1 MKCADPTAMSSDA
14 RMAELAELLAA
25 GIQRHLARQR
35 KAIPN
40 AQNLRNPLDVQ
51 RDVEASCVATPK
63 VPA

>member
-1 MKCADPTAMSSDA
+1 MKCADPTAMSRDS

-35 KAIPN
+35 KAIP
-40 AQNLRNPLDVQ
+40 ATANLRNPLDVVG
-51 RDVEASCVATPK
+51 DVEAPCVATPK